1 MTERSRT
8 LLTPNP
14 NAEFNP
20 GLVLISGPPASGKS
34 SRVLAELREALR
46 ARDWSA
52 KLLVPSATMSEH
64 VRNELAR
71 EGLLL
76 RRGTVQTLTRFL
88 SDIPGGLPAPSAAQA
103 DLALREIL
111 ARYCPAEFEP
121 IRESA
126 GLRRLLLECAEAL
139 SLAKADPQRVPGA
152 VGIVY
157 RHLLGIAAR
166 DAWALRG
173 QRLTH
178 AAQSL
183 AARPMLPCSLL
194 LDGFFNFAPAELDFL
209 EALAKSCRVVVSLAT
224 LEDAEILRR
233 PCVEILSHASVEQEV
248 LGIAAEVRRLIAG
261 GVEPRRIGVLLRNP
275 GEYMPLIENAFSRL
289 AIPSRSYLGQ
299 PLGQHPLTVF
309 LRNLRAAEAAQW
321 DAASALAAFRTNLTG
336 LASSEAGDR
345 LEWRLREAMPAPAS
359 ELRVTLTPYAEA
371 FRLLAAPH
379 DVADD
384 DATAFRWR
392 ELCDAMRVLARI
404 FESVDDWDSVEAEI
418 ETQTLRERDRR
429 RQVVHLMDLH
439 EARQWELDY
448 VFAPGLLEG
457 EFPRRPQPDP
467 LLSEDTRAQ
476 LGLKTLPD
484 RDKEEQLLWRV
495 LTTRAKQQLTLSYPR
510 RNAKGDPLTPSPWL
524 PNEGRPAPASYLVAL
539 AAPREAALLGQTAG
553 PYRPARAWSATEF
566 ETYLSC
572 PFQHFARYGL
582 RLESLPPLPPE
593 RLDHLFLGNAAHKAL
608 QFWHQSGGQ
617 LEDIAV
623 RVYDEALLRECI
635 PAGYRV
641 ELERLNLARIMRL
654 AAKKI
659 PPIEA
664 GWQAHLEEE
673 FAFDLDKGV
682 KVQGRIDRFDLSP
695 LGLARAFDY
704 KYSRGAGLEEKYVQ
718 GGIYALALRAKDEV
732 KAVESFSYV
741 ALKQDAQLTPF
752 AGDVLEGKLKQIQG
766 DAKSIVQLV
775 AQGAVPVR
783 PADRDNCQY
792 CDYQDVCRIR
802 TLALAEED
810 EEALTA

>member
-1 MTERSRT
+1 MSERLRT

-14 NAEFNP
+14 NAEFSP

-34 SRVLAELREALR
+34 TRVLAELREALR
-46 ARDWSA
+46 ARQWSA

-88 SDIPGGLPAPSAAQA
+88 SEIPDGLPAPSAAQS

-111 ARYCPAEFEP
+111 ARHCPSDFEA

-126 GLRRLLLECAEAL
+126 ALRRLLLDCAEAL
-139 SLAKADPQRVPGA
+139 SLAQADPQRVPGA
-152 VGIVY
+152 VGVVY
-157 RHLLGIAAR
+157 RHLLACAAR
-166 DAWALRG
+166 EGWALRG
-173 QRLTH
+173 QRL
-178 AAQSL
+178 AQASRSL
-183 AARPMLPCSLL
+183 AAAPMRPCSIL

-224 LEDAEILRR
+224 LEDGEILRR
-233 PCVEILSHASVEQEV
+233 PQVEILSHASVEQEV
-248 LGIAAEVRRLIAG
+248 LGIAAAIRELIVT

-275 GEYMPLIENAFSRL
+275 GEYSPLFENAFSRL
-289 AIPSRSYLGQ
+289 AIPSRSYLGR
-299 PLGQHPLTVF
+299 PLGHHPLTVF

-336 LASSEAGDR
+336 LASSAEGDQ

-359 ELRVTLTPYAEA
+359 ELRVALTPFGEA
-371 FRLLAAPH
+371 FRLLAAPR

-384 DATAFRWR
+384 DALAFRWR
-392 ELCDAMRVLARI
+392 ELTDAMRVLARI
-404 FESVDDWDSVEAEI
+404 FESVEDWDSVEAEI

-448 VFAPGLLEG
+448 VFAPGMLEG

-495 LTTRAKQQLTLSYPR
+495 LTTRATKQLTLSYPR

-524 PNEGRPAPASYLVAL
+524 PDEGRPAAASYGVSL
-539 AAPREAALLGQTAG
+539 AAPREGAVLGQTAG
-553 PYRPARAWSATEF
+553 SYRPSRAWSATEF
-566 ETYLSC
+566 ESYLSC

-582 RLESLPPLPPE
+582 RLQSLPPLPSE
-593 RLDHLFLGNAAHKAL
+593 RLDHLFLGNVAHKAL
-608 QFWHQSGGQ
+608 QLWHQNGGK

-623 RVYDEALLRECI
+623 RVYDEALVRERI
-635 PAGYRV
+635 PSGYRV

-654 AAKKI
+654 AAKNI
-659 PPIEA
+659 PAVEA
-664 GWQAHLEEE
+664 GWQAHLEED
-673 FAFDLDKGV
+673 FAFDLAPGV

-695 LGLARAFDY
+695 AGLARAFDY

-718 GGIYALALRAKDEV
+718 GGIYALALRSKSEV
-732 KAVESFSYV
+732 KSVESFSYV

-752 AGDVLEGKLKQIQG
+752 SGDVLEGKLEQIRE
-766 DAKSIVQLV
+766 DAKSIVQLA
-775 AQGAVPVR
+775 AQGMVPVQ

-802 TLALAEED
+802 TLAFAEED